1 MEAREYEGAA
11 LRYIVVEP
19 DGFDPSRPYPLVVLL
34 HGFGAS
40 MRDLVGLSPSIDRS
54 GYICIFPNAPIEI
67 EIGPGM
73 KGYAWTTIG
82 PGSSPDEA
90 ARAERML
97 EVLIEEVRQR
107 YGEGERSMVLGGFS
121 QGGMMTYRYGMPN
134 PELFAG
140 LAVLSGGV
148 DGQDELRDRLPA
160 HRDQPIF
167 IAHGTEDGVIPVSE
181 ARRSLRFLKEEGYTP
196 EYHEYAIG
204 HEITHEV
211 VQDFRE
217 WTRSVLPPAP
227 DDVVDGRIPD
237 AEEVKP

>member
-1 MEAREYEGAA
+1 MEAREYQGTV

-19 DGFDPSRPYPLVVLL
+19 DDFDPERPYPLLVLL

-54 GYICIFPNAPIEI
+54 GYLYIFPNAPIEMT
-67 EIGPGM
+67 IGYGM
-73 KGYAWTTIG
+73 MGYAWTTIG

-90 ARAERML
+90 ARAEAML
-97 EVLIEEVRQR
+97 EALIEEVGQR
-107 YGEGERSMVLGGFS
+107 YGVGEGRMVLGGFS

-140 LAVLSGGV
+140 LVVLSGGV
-148 DGQDELRDRLPA
+148 NGQDELRDRLPA

-167 IAHGTEDGVIPVSE
+167 ISHGTEDGVIPVEE

-196 EYHEYAIG
+196 EYREYSIG
-204 HEITHEV
+204 HEIGQEV
-211 VQDFRE
+211 VQDLRE
-217 WTRSVLPPAP
+217 WIRRILPPA
-227 DDVVDGRIPD
+227 V
-237 AEEVKP
+237 

>member
-1 MEAREYEGAA
+1 MEAREYQGTV

-19 DGFDPSRPYPLVVLL
+19 DDFDLERPYPLVVLL

-54 GYICIFPNAPIEI
+54 GYLYIFPNAPIEMT
-67 EIGPGM
+67 IGYGM
-73 KGYAWTTIG
+73 MGYAWTTIG

-90 ARAERML
+90 ARAEAML
-97 EVLIEEVRQR
+97 EALIEEVGQR
-107 YGEGERSMVLGGFS
+107 YGVGEGRMVLGGFS

-140 LAVLSGGV
+140 LVVLSGGV
-148 DGQDELRDRLPA
+148 NGQDELRDRLPA

-167 IAHGTEDGVIPVSE
+167 ISHGTEDGVIPVEE

-196 EYHEYAIG
+196 EYREYSIG
-204 HEITHEV
+204 HEIGQEV
-211 VQDFRE
+211 VQDLRE
-217 WTRSVLPPAP
+217 WIRRILPPA
-227 DDVVDGRIPD
+227 V
-237 AEEVKP
+237 

>member
-1 MEAREYEGAA
+1 MEAREYQGTV

-19 DGFDPSRPYPLVVLL
+19 DDFDPERPYPLVVLL

-54 GYICIFPNAPIEI
+54 GYLYIFPNAPIEMTT
-67 EIGPGM
+67 GYGM
-73 KGYAWTTIG
+73 RGYAWTTIG

-90 ARAERML
+90 ARAEAML
-97 EVLIEEVRQR
+97 EALIEEVGQR
-107 YGEGERSMVLGGFS
+107 YGVGEGRMVLGGFS

-140 LAVLSGGV
+140 LVVLSGGV
-148 DGQDELRDRLPA
+148 NGQDELRDRLPV

-167 IAHGTEDGVIPVSE
+167 ISHGTEDGVIPVEE

-196 EYHEYAIG
+196 EYREYAIG
-204 HEITHEV
+204 HEIDQEV
-211 VQDFRE
+211 VQDLRE
-217 WTRSVLPPAP
+217 WIRRVLPPTL
-227 DDVVDGRIPD
+227 
-237 AEEVKP
+237 

>member
-1 MEAREYEGAA
+1 MEAREYQGTV

-19 DGFDPSRPYPLVVLL
+19 DDFDPERPYPLVVLL

-54 GYICIFPNAPIEI
+54 GYLYIFPNAPIEMT
-67 EIGPGM
+67 IGYGM
-73 KGYAWTTIG
+73 MGYAWTTIG

-90 ARAERML
+90 ARAEAML
-97 EVLIEEVRQR
+97 EALIEEVGQR
-107 YGEGERSMVLGGFS
+107 YGVGEGRMVLGGFS

-140 LAVLSGGV
+140 LVVLSGGV
-148 DGQDELRDRLPA
+148 NGQDELRDRLPA

-167 IAHGTEDGVIPVSE
+167 ISHGTEDGVIPVEE

-196 EYHEYAIG
+196 EYREYSIG
-204 HEITHEV
+204 HEIGQEV
-211 VQDFRE
+211 VQDLRE
-217 WTRSVLPPAP
+217 WIRRILPPA
-227 DDVVDGRIPD
+227 V
-237 AEEVKP
+237 

>member
-1 MEAREYEGAA
+1 MEAREYQGTV

-19 DGFDPSRPYPLVVLL
+19 DDFDPERPYPLVVLL

-54 GYICIFPNAPIEI
+54 GYLYIFPNAPIEMT
-67 EIGPGM
+67 IGYGM
-73 KGYAWTTIG
+73 MGYAWTTIG

-90 ARAERML
+90 ARAEAML
-97 EVLIEEVRQR
+97 EALVEEVGQR
-107 YGEGERSMVLGGFS
+107 YGVGEGRMVLGGFS

-140 LAVLSGGV
+140 LVVLSGGV
-148 DGQDELRDRLPA
+148 NGQDELRDRLPA

-167 IAHGTEDGVIPVSE
+167 ISHGTEDGVIPVEE

-196 EYHEYAIG
+196 EYREYSIG
-204 HEITHEV
+204 HEIGHEV
-211 VQDFRE
+211 VQDLRE
-217 WTRSVLPPAP
+217 WIRRILPPA
-227 DDVVDGRIPD
+227 V
-237 AEEVKP
+237 